1 MDNSSQANQ
10 ESPSSELLWAAI
22 TTTGLALLLVAGTW
36 VVTTGRP
43 DAFIPLSDTGAVAL
57 ALSVA
62 VLIGLVTYL
71 AGRSRPGWPDS
82 DMARAGELTRVQV
95 EREWGKPIKLA
106 QDMTSAMEE
115 VVKRTGASD
124 TLQSPKQRVT
134 NRLSLNTIR
143 TTKAATSLIQGGFS
157 ESAIREWRTL
167 FEIRVN
173 AAYIV
178 QKKQQVAQRFIEWG
192 RMNHLSRTEP
202 QSEELKGLKAK
213 WGRQRLKPD
222 NPDGWTGNPARDL
235 VNRAKD
241 VGLGF
246 GPDSGLNTQMD
257 MYKLANAFVHADWT
271 ASNATMGG
279 LRPERTDGA
288 AEGVGEILYLVME
301 TAAATVMLS
310 ASDELKQRLN
320 DDLWELRLMIRG
332 APERL
337 RGQFIRLPLTEP
349 MGILPDG
356 RILVSAVKRREEW
369 PEEEEK
375 RSMDEMQEL
384 VSRITVVEDST

>member
-1 MDNSSQANQ
+1 MDNNGQANK
-10 ESPSSELLWAAI
+10 ESPSRELLWAAI

-192 RMNHLSRTEP
+192 RMNHLS
-202 QSEELKGLKAK
+202 Q
-213 WGRQRLKPD
+213 
-222 NPDGWTGNPARDL
+222 N
-235 VNRAKD
+235 
-241 VGLGF
+241 
-246 GPDSGLNTQMD
+246 
-257 MYKLANAFVHADWT
+257 
-271 ASNATMGG
+271 
-279 LRPERTDGA
+279 GA
-288 AEGVGEILYLVME
+288 AE
-301 TAAATVMLS
+301 
-310 ASDELKQRLN
+310 
-320 DDLWELRLMIRG
+320 
-332 APERL
+332 
-337 RGQFIRLPLTEP
+337 
-349 MGILPDG
+349 
-356 RILVSAVKRREEW
+356 
-369 PEEEEK
+369 
-375 RSMDEMQEL
+375 
-384 VSRITVVEDST
+384 